1 MLINMV
7 QVDRLALCKC
17 LFFFVF
23 FLLFLSKTTLACTVF
38 NFTLFFGEHPCN
50 VDLFTIRFRVVW
62 I

>member
-7 QVDRLALCKC
+7 QVDRLASRKC
-17 LFFFVF
+17 F
-23 FLLFLSKTTLACTVF
+23 FLSKTTLACTVF